1 MLNFTFE
8 FKLYKKK
15 LIKKTKNPGG
25 LLKVIIS
32 EKEIAADRIAK
43 ILSGNGARE
52 EKLYGVPVHY
62 IKFSGSECAVMG
74 LKGHILQVDF
84 PKEYS
89 NWFKVDPADLI
100 DAKIDK
106 TPIHKKIVQALKK
119 IAEKAEEVIIATDFD
134 REGELIG
141 YDAWQVM
148 DEKNKL
154 FKVKRA
160 RFSSITPVEIN
171 SAFSKLE
178 KIDQNLAFAGRAR
191 QDIDLVWGAVLTRFI
206 SLASYQVKDRF
217 LSVGRVQSP
226 TLTLIVDRE
235 MEIAS
240 FLPEPYWVINARLK
254 TAKGE
259 VFEATHKK
267 KRFTHKEEA
276 QRAYKKIGDK
286 ATVKEVI
293 EKIRKVAP
301 PIPFNTTGLIVAA
314 NSIGFTAAKTIN
326 VAENLYMNGYISYP
340 RTDNTVYPHGI
351 SIRDVAE
358 MLGKVSEF
366 KAAGREILSQDKIT
380 ASRGNRRTT
389 DHPPIYPTSPAERQL
404 LGEDKWKLYELVS
417 RRFIATLLPAAEM
430 KSISA
435 SVDIS
440 GEEFIANG
448 SNIIKANWTAHYPY
462 YKHEDVFIPH
472 LKKGEELEVISGELL
487 DKQTKPPAR
496 YTQGKLVEKMEELGL
511 GTKATRHTI
520 IQNLITRGYI
530 KGNPLV
536 PSEKA
541 VAVINVLKKHAEK
554 ISTPDMTS
562 ELEID
567 MDGIARGD
575 ETKEEVIEKSKKM
588 LKGVMINL
596 KNDRKE
602 IAQEIKK
609 AVREDFT
616 VGKCVDEGCS
626 GNLVIRTSKKTK
638 KRFIGCSAYPNCTK
652 TFSLPQSGLA
662 VTTKDLCKHCGY
674 PIVRIITK
682 GKKPWDLCINS
693 ECPGKNEKNKD
704 SAYKKSSKKTAD

>member
-1 MLNFTFE
+1 M
-8 FKLYKKK
+8 
-15 LIKKTKNPGG
+15 
-25 LLKVIIS
+25 KVIIS
-32 EKEIAADRIAK
+32 EKEIAAGRIAK
-43 ILSGNGARE
+43 ILSGNGIRE
-52 EKLYGVPVHY
+52 EKLFGVPVHY
-62 IKFSGSECAVMG
+62 IKYKGSDCAVMG

-89 NWFKVDPADLI
+89 NWFKVDPVELI

-106 TPIHKKIVQALKK
+106 TPIHKKIVQALRKV
-119 IAEKAEEVIIATDFD
+119 AENADEVIIATDFD

-148 DEKNKL
+148 VEKNSL

-160 RFSSITPVEIN
+160 RFSSITPVEIG
-171 SAFSKLE
+171 SAFSKLD
-178 KIDQNLAFAGRAR
+178 KVDQDLAFAGRAR

-235 MEIAS
+235 MEIQS
-240 FLPEPYWVINARLK
+240 FVPEPYWVLNVKLK
-254 TAKGE
+254 TAAGE

-267 KRFTHKEEA
+267 KRFTHKDEA
-276 QRAYKKIGDK
+276 SK
-286 ATVKEVI
+286 AFGKLDGTAIVKEI
-293 EKIRKVAP
+293 KQTIKKVAP
-301 PIPFNTTGLIVAA
+301 PAPFNTTGLIVAA

-326 VAENLYMNGYISYP
+326 TAENLYMNGFISYP

-351 SIRDVAE
+351 NLKEVAE
-358 MLGKVSEF
+358 MLGKVGDF
-366 KAAGREILSQDKIT
+366 AAASREILIQDKII
-380 ASRGNRRTT
+380 ASRGNMKTT
-389 DHPPIYPTSPAERQL
+389 DHPPIYTTSAVDRKS
-404 LGEDKWKLYELVS
+404 LGEDEWKLYELVS

-430 KSISA
+430 KSIAA
-435 SVDIS
+435 SIDIG
-440 GEEFIANG
+440 GEDFVANG
-448 SNIIKANWTAHYPY
+448 SNMLKANWTAHYPY
-462 YKHEDVFIPH
+462 YKHEDVYIPH
-472 LKKGEELEVISGELL
+472 LKEGEKLEVVSKELL

-530 KGNPLV
+530 RGNPLV

-562 ELEID
+562 ELEMD

-575 ETKEEVIEKSKKM
+575 ETKEEVIEKSKSM
-588 LKGVMINL
+588 LKGVMVNL
-596 KNDRKE
+596 KNDKQE

-609 AVREDFT
+609 AVKEDFI
-616 VGKCVDEGCS
+616 VGKCVQEGCE
-626 GNLVIRTSKKTK
+626 GNLIIRTSRKTK
-638 KRFIGCSAYPNCTK
+638 KRFIGCSAYPACTR

-662 VTTKDLCKHCGY
+662 VTTKDLCKHCNY

-682 GKKPWDLCINS
+682 GRKPWDLCINS
-693 ECPGKNEKNKD
+693 VCPGKNEKNKD
-704 SAYKKSSKKTAD
+704 STYKKSSKKTAD